1 MIIVE
6 LLYQLIIS
14 PITLMLQ
21 GVYSF
26 SFHFLQSCGASI
38 FPLSLVVN
46 LLLLPFYRRADAI
59 QKEERDRQKAM
70 EPFVSHIKKTF
81 KGDERYMMLQTYYR
95 QNNYKPVYALRSS
108 VALLLEIPFFIAAFY
123 FLSNLQD
130 MKFSGFGVLNNLAS
144 PDALLSVGNIHINV
158 LPVLMTLINVL
169 SSEIYAKGM
178 KFKEKIQLH
187 GMALIFLVLL
197 YNSPSGLV
205 LYWTLNNVFSLVKN
219 IVNNSKDKKRTAS
232 VAFSVLGGLI
242 LISSFF
248 FDGDPL
254 SRLMIIAVGILF
266 QIPLLFMRSGKRTVK
281 SGEVKKSDNVL
292 FITGAVYLSVLLG
305 ILIPSAV
312 IASSPAEFILRTSV
326 HSPVRYIVFS
336 FLTAVGAF
344 VLWGG
349 LFYYL
354 ADQKNRKRSAAFI
367 WILAV
372 AGTVDYFAFGK
383 SDSLLSS
390 DLKFDTGLLFS
401 SAAKYLNLGIVV
413 LLAGIMCFVII
424 KHDKIVRFMAPVLI
438 AGVTLIS
445 GYNIYRISS
454 QMPDIRRLI
463 ENSSSETPE
472 ISFSKDGK
480 NIVVFMLD
488 RSISSYIPYLF
499 QERPVLEEQFSGFTY
514 YPNTLSF
521 GTRTVVAAPALFGGY
536 DYTPDK
542 INQRSDEMLRTKYDE
557 ALLTMPVLFSEA
569 GYDVTVLDPPFA
581 GFSEIPDLSIYDPYP
596 GIKAYNT
603 ETGYFR
609 DSDETD
615 QALMQTWKRNFFCF
629 SLMKISPLILQ
640 PVIYTDGTYFEP
652 IYRDINMNN
661 AKDTPG
667 KFTVSSA
674 YMNYFR
680 DSYLAIRALP
690 SMTEL
695 SGTSEEGSFILIQ
708 NGTAH
713 NTLPLKEPEYE
724 PAFEF
729 DNTEYDETHKDRFTC
744 DGKTIRMDDNYQLAH
759 YQCNMAAFIQIGNWL
774 DYLKEIGV
782 YDNTRIIIVSDH
794 GWPLG
799 QIDDM
804 ILFDGVSDT
813 MYNAEDAMAYNPVLL
828 YKDFGSDEPFTTD
841 YSFMTNAD
849 TPYLAMDGLLDDP
862 VNPFISRPVFQ
873 PDAKYVEK
881 LYVMYTDNWSLEGN
895 TDNVFTDTLW
905 YSLSGQNVF
914 DRNNWHE
921 ETGP

>member
-26 SFHFLQSCGASI
+26 SFYFLQSCGASI

-144 PDALLSVGNIHINV
+144 PDALISVGNIHINV
-158 LPVLMTLINVL
+158 LPILMTLINVL

-178 KFKEKIQLH
+178 KFKEKLQLH

-219 IVNNSKDKKRTAS
+219 IVNNSRDKKRTAS

-242 LISSFF
+242 LIYSFF

-266 QIPLLFMRSGKRTVK
+266 QIPLIFMRSEKRTVK
-281 SGEVKKSDNVL
+281 SGEMKKSDNAL

-312 IASSPAEFILRTSV
+312 ISSSPAEFILRTTV

-336 FLTAVGAF
+336 FLTALGAF

-413 LLAGIMCFVII
+413 LLAGIVCFVVI
-424 KHDKIVRFMAPVLI
+424 KHDKIIRFMAPVLI

-542 INQRSDEMLRTKYDE
+542 INERSDEMLRTKYDE

-652 IYRDINMNN
+652 IYSDINMNN

-680 DSYLAIRALP
+680 DSYLAIKALP
-690 SMTEL
+690 SMTEI

-799 QIDDM
+799 QRDDM

-873 PDAKYVEK
+873 PDAKYVKK
-881 LYVMYTDNWSLEGN
+881 LYIMYTDNWSLEGN

>member
-1 MIIVE
+1 
-6 LLYQLIIS
+6 
-14 PITLMLQ
+14 MLQ

-26 SFHFLQSCGASI
+26 SFYFLQSCGASI

-144 PDALLSVGNIHINV
+144 PDALISVGNIHINV
-158 LPVLMTLINVL
+158 LPILMTLINVL

-178 KFKEKIQLH
+178 KFKEKLQLH

-219 IVNNSKDKKRTAS
+219 IVNNSRDKKRTAS

-242 LISSFF
+242 LIYSFF

-266 QIPLLFMRSGKRTVK
+266 QIPLIFMRSEKRTVK
-281 SGEVKKSDNVL
+281 SGEMKKSDNAL

-312 IASSPAEFILRTSV
+312 ISSSPAEFILRTTV

-336 FLTAVGAF
+336 FLTALGAF

-413 LLAGIMCFVII
+413 LLAGIVCFVVI
-424 KHDKIVRFMAPVLI
+424 KHDKIIRFMAPVLI

-542 INQRSDEMLRTKYDE
+542 INERSDEMLRTKYDE

-652 IYRDINMNN
+652 IYSDINMNN

-680 DSYLAIRALP
+680 DSYLAIKALP
-690 SMTEL
+690 SMTEI

-799 QIDDM
+799 QRDDM

-873 PDAKYVEK
+873 PDAKYVKK
-881 LYVMYTDNWSLEGN
+881 LYIMYTDNWSLEGN

>member
-144 PDALLSVGNIHINV
+144 PDALISVGNIHINV
-158 LPVLMTLINVL
+158 LPILMTLINVL

-178 KFKEKIQLH
+178 KFKEKLQLH

-242 LISSFF
+242 LIYSFF

-266 QIPLLFMRSGKRTVK
+266 QIPLLFMRSEKRTVK
-281 SGEVKKSDNVL
+281 SGEVKRSDNAL

-312 IASSPAEFILRTSV
+312 ISSSPAEFILRTSV

-336 FLTAVGAF
+336 FLTALGAF

-413 LLAGIMCFVII
+413 LLAGIVCFVVI
-424 KHDKIVRFMAPVLI
+424 KHDKIIRFMAPVLI

-542 INQRSDEMLRTKYDE
+542 INERSDEMLRTKYDE

-652 IYRDINMNN
+652 IYSDINMNN

-680 DSYLAIRALP
+680 DSYLAIKALP
-690 SMTEL
+690 SMTEI

-881 LYVMYTDNWSLEGN
+881 LYIMYTDNWSLEGN

-914 DRNNWHE
+914 ERNNWHE

>member
-26 SFHFLQSCGASI
+26 SFYFLQSCGASI

-144 PDALLSVGNIHINV
+144 PDALISVGNIHINV
-158 LPVLMTLINVL
+158 LPILMTLINVL

-178 KFKEKIQLH
+178 KFKEKLQLH

-242 LISSFF
+242 LIYSFF

-266 QIPLLFMRSGKRTVK
+266 QIPLILMRSEKRTVK
-281 SGEVKKSDNVL
+281 SGEVKRSDNAL

-305 ILIPSAV
+305 ILIPSA
-312 IASSPAEFILRTSV
+312 IISSSPAEFILRTTV

-336 FLTAVGAF
+336 FLTALGAF

-372 AGTVDYFAFGK
+372 AGTVDYFVFGK

-413 LLAGIMCFVII
+413 LLAGIVCFVVI
-424 KHDKIVRFMAPVLI
+424 KHDKIIRFMAPVLI

-542 INQRSDEMLRTKYDE
+542 INERSDEMLRTKYDE

-652 IYRDINMNN
+652 IYSDINMNN

-680 DSYLAIRALP
+680 DSYLAIKALP
-690 SMTEL
+690 SMTEI

-881 LYVMYTDNWSLEGN
+881 LYIMYTDNWSLEGN

>member
-1 MIIVE
+1 MIILE

-21 GVYSF
+21 GVYSL
-26 SFHFLQSCGASI
+26 SNYILQSCGASI

-46 LLLLPFYRRADAI
+46 LLLLPFYKRADAI

-70 EPFVSHIKKTF
+70 EPFVDHIKKAF

-95 QNNYKPVYALRSS
+95 QNDYKPVYALRSS
-108 VALLLEIPFFIAAFY
+108 VALLLEVPFFIAAFY

-130 MKFSGFGVLNNLAS
+130 MKFADFGILKNLGS
-144 PDALLSVGNIHINV
+144 PDALISIGSIHINV
-158 LPVLMTLINVL
+158 LPVLMTLINIV

-178 KFKEKIQLH
+178 KLKEKLQLH

-205 LYWTLNNVFSLVKN
+205 LYWTLNNIFSLVKN
-219 IVNNSKDKKRTAS
+219 IVNNSKDRKRTAS

-242 LISSFF
+242 LIYSIFF
-248 FDGDPL
+248 NGNIMSKL
-254 SRLMIIAVGILF
+254 VIIVAGILF
-266 QIPLLFMRSGKRTVK
+266 QIPLLLRSQKPAAK
-281 SGEVKKSDNVL
+281 QIKDKKSYTVL
-292 FITGAVYLSVLLG
+292 FISGAVYLCVLLG
-305 ILIPSAV
+305 VLIPSGV

-326 HSPVRYIVFS
+326 HSPVRYLGFS

-354 ADQKNRKRSAAFI
+354 ADQKNRKRSAAVI

-372 AGTVDYFAFGK
+372 SGTLNYFAFGK
-383 SDSLLSS
+383 SDSMLSS
-390 DLKFDTGLLFS
+390 DLKFDVGLQISPANKL
-401 SAAKYLNLGIVV
+401 LNLGLVV
-413 LLAGIMCFVII
+413 LLAGIVCFAVL
-424 KHDKIVRFMAPVLI
+424 KHERIVRFMAPVLVV
-438 AGVTLIS
+438 GVAVIS

-454 QMPDIRRLI
+454 EMPDIKRLM
-463 ENSSSETPE
+463 ENSASEDPA
-472 ISFSKDGK
+472 IPFSKDGK
-480 NIVVFMLD
+480 NVVVFMLD
-488 RSISSYIPYLF
+488 RSISSYVPYMF
-499 QERPVLEEQFSGFTY
+499 QERPELEEQFAGFTY

-536 DYTPDK
+536 EYTPEV
-542 INQRSDEMLRTKYDE
+542 INKRSDDMLKTKYDE
-557 ALLTMPVLFSEA
+557 ALLMMPILFSEE
-569 GYDVTVLDPPFA
+569 GYEVTVLDPPFA

-603 ETGYFR
+603 ENGYFR

-615 QALMQTWKRNFFCF
+615 HALRETWKRNFFCY
-629 SLMKISPLILQ
+629 SLMKTSPLILQ
-640 PVIYTDGTYFEP
+640 SAIYTEGTYFEP
-652 IYRDINMNN
+652 INNTIDMNN
-661 AKDTPG
+661 SKDTPG

-674 YMNYFR
+674 FMNYFR
-680 DSYLAIRALP
+680 DSYLALKALP

-695 SGTSEEGSFILIQ
+695 SDGAEGAFVVIQ

-713 NTLPLKEPEYE
+713 NTMPLKEPEYE

-729 DNTEYDETHKDRFTC
+729 DNTEYDEANKDRFIY
-744 DGKTIRMDDNYQLAH
+744 DGKAIKMDDNYALAH

-774 DYLKEIGV
+774 DYLREIGV

-799 QIDDM
+799 QFDDM
-804 ILFDGVSDT
+804 ILLDGVSDT
-813 MYNAEDAMAYNPVLL
+813 MYNAEDAMAYNPLLL
-828 YKDFGSDEPFTTD
+828 YKDFGSDAAFTTD

-849 TPYLAMDGLLDDP
+849 TPYLAMDGIIDNP
-862 VNPFISRPVFQ
+862 VNPFTSNPVFM
-873 PDAKYVEK
+873 PDAKNAEK
-881 LYVMYTDNWSLEGN
+881 LYIMYTDNWSLEGN
-895 TDNVFTDTLW
+895 TDKVFTNTIW
-905 YSLSGQNVF
+905 YSLRGQNVF
-914 DRNNWHE
+914 DRNNWSE
-921 ETGP
+921 ETEP

>member
-26 SFHFLQSCGASI
+26 SFYFLQSCGASI

-144 PDALLSVGNIHINV
+144 PDALISVGNIHINV
-158 LPVLMTLINVL
+158 LPILMTLINVL

-178 KFKEKIQLH
+178 KFKEKLQLH

-219 IVNNSKDKKRTAS
+219 IVNNSNDKKRTAS

-242 LISSFF
+242 LIYSFF

-266 QIPLLFMRSGKRTVK
+266 QIPLLFMRSKKRTVK
-281 SGEVKKSDNVL
+281 SGEVKRSDNAL

-312 IASSPAEFILRTSV
+312 ISSSPAEFILRTTV

-336 FLTAVGAF
+336 FLTALGAF

-354 ADQKNRKRSAAFI
+354 ADQKNRKRSAVFI

-413 LLAGIMCFVII
+413 LLAGIVCFVII

-542 INQRSDEMLRTKYDE
+542 INERSDEMLRTKYDE

-652 IYRDINMNN
+652 IYSDINMNN

-680 DSYLAIRALP
+680 DSYLAIKALP
-690 SMTEL
+690 SMTEI

-744 DGKTIRMDDNYQLAH
+744 DGKTVRMDDNYQLAH

-799 QIDDM
+799 QRDDM

-881 LYVMYTDNWSLEGN
+881 LYIMYTDNWSLEGN

>member
-26 SFHFLQSCGASI
+26 SFYFLQSCGASI

-144 PDALLSVGNIHINV
+144 PDALISVGNIHINV
-158 LPVLMTLINVL
+158 LPILMTLINVL

-178 KFKEKIQLH
+178 KFKEKLQLH

-242 LISSFF
+242 LIYSFF

-266 QIPLLFMRSGKRTVK
+266 QIPLLFMRSEKRTVK
-281 SGEVKKSDNVL
+281 SGEVKRSDNAL
-292 FITGAVYLSVLLG
+292 FITGVVYLSVLLG

-367 WILAV
+367 WILAI
-372 AGTVDYFAFGK
+372 AGTVDYFVFGK

-424 KHDKIVRFMAPVLI
+424 KHDKLVRFMAPVLI

-463 ENSSSETPE
+463 ENSSSEKPE

-542 INQRSDEMLRTKYDE
+542 INERSDEMLRTKYDE
-557 ALLTMPVLFSEA
+557 ALLTMPIIFSEA

-652 IYRDINMNN
+652 IYSDINMNN

-680 DSYLAIRALP
+680 DSYLAIKALP
-690 SMTEL
+690 SMTEI

-881 LYVMYTDNWSLEGN
+881 LYIMYTDNWSLEGN

>member
-1 MIIVE
+1 
-6 LLYQLIIS
+6 
-14 PITLMLQ
+14 MLQ

-26 SFHFLQSCGASI
+26 SFYFLQSCGASI

-144 PDALLSVGNIHINV
+144 PDALISVGNIHINV
-158 LPVLMTLINVL
+158 LPILMTLINVL

-178 KFKEKIQLH
+178 KFKEKLQLH

-242 LISSFF
+242 LIYSFF

-266 QIPLLFMRSGKRTVK
+266 QIPLIFMRSEKRTVK
-281 SGEVKKSDNVL
+281 SGEVKRSDNAL

-312 IASSPAEFILRTSV
+312 ISSSPAEFILRTTV

-336 FLTAVGAF
+336 FLTALGAF

-413 LLAGIMCFVII
+413 LLAGIVCFVVI
-424 KHDKIVRFMAPVLI
+424 KHDKIIRFMAPVLI

-445 GYNIYRISS
+445 GYNIYSISS

-542 INQRSDEMLRTKYDE
+542 INERSDEMLRTKYDE

-629 SLMKISPLILQ
+629 SLMKISPQILQ

-652 IYRDINMNN
+652 IYSDINMNN

-680 DSYLAIRALP
+680 DSYLAIKALP
-690 SMTEL
+690 SMTEI

-873 PDAKYVEK
+873 PDAKCVEK
-881 LYVMYTDNWSLEGN
+881 LYIMYTDNWSLEGN

>member
-26 SFHFLQSCGASI
+26 SFYFLQSCGASI

-144 PDALLSVGNIHINV
+144 PDALISVGNIHINV
-158 LPVLMTLINVL
+158 LPILMTLINVL

-178 KFKEKIQLH
+178 KFKEKLQLH

-219 IVNNSKDKKRTAS
+219 FVNNSKDEKRTAS

-242 LISSFF
+242 LIYSFF

-266 QIPLLFMRSGKRTVK
+266 QIPLLFMRSEKRTVK
-281 SGEVKKSDNVL
+281 SGEVKRSDNAL

-312 IASSPAEFILRTSV
+312 ISSSPAEFILRTTV

-336 FLTAVGAF
+336 FLTALGAF

-401 SAAKYLNLGIVV
+401 SAVKYLNLGIVV
-413 LLAGIMCFVII
+413 LLAGIVCFVII

-542 INQRSDEMLRTKYDE
+542 INERSDEMLRTKYDE

-652 IYRDINMNN
+652 IYSDINMNN

-680 DSYLAIRALP
+680 DSYLAIKALP
-690 SMTEL
+690 SMTEI

-799 QIDDM
+799 QRDDM

-881 LYVMYTDNWSLEGN
+881 LYIMYTDNWSLEGN

>member
-70 EPFVSHIKKTF
+70 EPFVSHIKKNF

-144 PDALLSVGNIHINV
+144 PDALISVGNIHINV

-178 KFKEKIQLH
+178 KFKEKLQLH

-242 LISSFF
+242 LIYSFF

-266 QIPLLFMRSGKRTVK
+266 QIPLLFMRSEKRTVK
-281 SGEVKKSDNVL
+281 SGEVKKSDNTL

-336 FLTAVGAF
+336 FLTALGAF

-372 AGTVDYFAFGK
+372 AGTVDYFVFGK

-401 SAAKYLNLGIVV
+401 SVAKYLNLGIVV

-424 KHDKIVRFMAPVLI
+424 KHDKLVRFMAPVLI

-445 GYNIYRISS
+445 GYNIFKISS

-480 NIVVFMLD
+480 NVVVFMLD

-542 INQRSDEMLRTKYDE
+542 INGRSDEMLRTKYDE

-640 PVIYTDGTYFEP
+640 PVIYTDGTYS
-652 IYRDINMNN
+652 DINMNN

-680 DSYLAIRALP
+680 DSYLAIKALP
-690 SMTEL
+690 SMTEI

-799 QIDDM
+799 QRDDM

-881 LYVMYTDNWSLEGN
+881 LYIMYTDNWSLEGN

>member
-1 MIIVE
+1 MTILE
-6 LLYQLIIS
+6 FFYQLIIS

-21 GVYSF
+21 GVYSL
-26 SFHFLQSCGASI
+26 SYHFLHSCGASI

-46 LLLLPFYRRADAI
+46 LLLLPFYKRADAI

-70 EPFVSHIKKTF
+70 EPFVNHIKKTF
-81 KGDERYMMLQTYYR
+81 KGDERYMMLQTFYR

-108 VALLLEIPFFIAAFY
+108 VALLLEVPFFIAAFY

-130 MKFSGFGVLNNLAS
+130 MKFAEFGILKNLGS
-144 PDALLSVGNIHINV
+144 PDALISLGSIHINV
-158 LPVLMTLINVL
+158 LPVLMTLINVI

-205 LYWTLNNVFSLVKN
+205 MYWTLNNIFSLVKN
-219 IVNNSKDKKRTAS
+219 IVSNCKDKKRAAS
-232 VAFSVLGGLI
+232 IAFSVLGGLI
-242 LISSFF
+242 LLYSFF
-248 FDGDPL
+248 YDGD
-254 SRLMIIAVGILF
+254 IIARLIVILAGLLF
-266 QIPLLFMRSGKRTVK
+266 QLPLVMRSRKAASA
-281 SGEVKKSDNVL
+281 SGEVRKTDNVL
-292 FITGAVYLSVLLG
+292 FITGAVYLSVLIG

-312 IASSPAEFILRTSV
+312 IASSPAEFILKTSI
-326 HSPVRYIVFS
+326 HSPVRYIIFA
-336 FLTAVGAF
+336 FLTAAGAF

-354 ADQKNRKRSAAFI
+354 ADQKNRKRSVIAI
-367 WILAV
+367 WIMAV
-372 AGTVDYFAFGK
+372 SGTLNYFAFGK
-383 SDSLLSS
+383 SDSILSS
-390 DLKFDTGLLFS
+390 DLKFDVGLSFPVVN
-401 SAAKYLNLGIVV
+401 KILNLGLVIV
-413 LLAGIMCFVII
+413 LAGIVFYVVK
-424 KHDKIVRFMAPVLI
+424 KHERIVRFMAPVLI
-438 AGVTLIS
+438 LGVAVIS
-445 GYNIYRISS
+445 GSNIYRISS
-454 QMPDIRRLI
+454 AMPDIRKSI
-463 ENSSSETPE
+463 ENSSSETPT
-472 ISFSKDGK
+472 ISFSKEGK
-480 NIVVFMLD
+480 NVVVFMLD
-488 RSISSYIPYLF
+488 RSISSYVPYLF
-499 QERPVLEEQFSGFTY
+499 QERPELEEQFSGFTY

-542 INQRSDEMLRTKYDE
+542 INDRPDDMLSTKYDE
-557 ALLTMPVLFSEA
+557 ALLTMPVLFYEA

-581 GFSEIPDLSIYDPYP
+581 GYSEIPDLSIYDPYP

-615 QALMQTWKRNFFCF
+615 MALRETWKRVFFCYG
-629 SLMKISPLILQ
+629 LMKTSPLVLQ

-652 IYRDINMNN
+652 VNNTIDMNN
-661 AKDTPG
+661 PKDTPG

-680 DSYLAIRALP
+680 DSYLALKALP
-690 SMTEL
+690 SMTDV
-695 SGTSEEGSFILIQ
+695 SGTSEEGSFIVIQ

-713 NTLPLKEPEYE
+713 NTMPLKEPEYE

-729 DNTEYDETHKDRFTC
+729 DNTEYDEEHKDRFTC
-744 DGKTIRMDDNYQLAH
+744 NGVTIRMDNNYQLAH

-799 QIDDM
+799 QFDDM
-804 ILFDGVSDT
+804 LFLDGTSDT
-813 MYNAEDAMAYNPVLL
+813 KYNAEDAMAYNPVLL
-828 YKDFGSDEPFTTD
+828 FKDFGSDAPFTTD

-849 TPYLAMDGLLDDP
+849 TPYMAMNGIFDDP
-862 VNPFISRPVFQ
+862 VNPFINRPVFQ

-881 LYVMYTDNWSLEGN
+881 LYVMYTDNWSLDGS
-895 TDNVFTDTLW
+895 TDKVFTDTLW
-905 YSLSGQNVF
+905 YSNSNQNVF
-914 DRNNWHE
+914 DKNNWNE
-921 ETGP
+921 ETEP

>member
-1 MIIVE
+1 
-6 LLYQLIIS
+6 
-14 PITLMLQ
+14 MLQ

-144 PDALLSVGNIHINV
+144 PDALISVGNIHINV
-158 LPVLMTLINVL
+158 LPILMTLINVL

-178 KFKEKIQLH
+178 KFKEKLQLH

-219 IVNNSKDKKRTAS
+219 IVNNSRDKKRTAS

-242 LISSFF
+242 LIYSFF

-266 QIPLLFMRSGKRTVK
+266 QIPLIFMRSEKRTVK
-281 SGEVKKSDNVL
+281 SGEMKKSDNAL

-312 IASSPAEFILRTSV
+312 ISSSPAEFILRTTV

-336 FLTAVGAF
+336 FLTALGAF

-413 LLAGIMCFVII
+413 LLAGIVCFVVI
-424 KHDKIVRFMAPVLI
+424 KHDKIIRFMAPVLI

-542 INQRSDEMLRTKYDE
+542 INERSDEMLRTKYDE

-652 IYRDINMNN
+652 IYSDINMNN

-680 DSYLAIRALP
+680 DSYLAIKALP
-690 SMTEL
+690 SMTEI

-881 LYVMYTDNWSLEGN
+881 LYIMYTDNWSLEGN

>member
-242 LISSFF
+242 LIYSFF

>member
-1 MIIVE
+1 
-6 LLYQLIIS
+6 
-14 PITLMLQ
+14 
-21 GVYSF
+21 
-26 SFHFLQSCGASI
+26 
-38 FPLSLVVN
+38 
-46 LLLLPFYRRADAI
+46 
-59 QKEERDRQKAM
+59 
-70 EPFVSHIKKTF
+70 
-81 KGDERYMMLQTYYR
+81 
-95 QNNYKPVYALRSS
+95 
-108 VALLLEIPFFIAAFY
+108 
-123 FLSNLQD
+123 
-130 MKFSGFGVLNNLAS
+130 
-144 PDALLSVGNIHINV
+144 
-158 LPVLMTLINVL
+158 MTLINVL

-178 KFKEKIQLH
+178 KFKEKLQLH

-232 VAFSVLGGLI
+232 IAFSVLGGLI
-242 LISSFF
+242 LIYSFF

-266 QIPLLFMRSGKRTVK
+266 QIPLLFMRSEKRTVK
-281 SGEVKKSDNVL
+281 SGEVKKSDNTL

-312 IASSPAEFILRTSV
+312 ISSSPAEFILRTTV

-336 FLTAVGAF
+336 FLTALGAF

-413 LLAGIMCFVII
+413 LLAGIVCFVII

-542 INQRSDEMLRTKYDE
+542 INERSDEMLRTKYDE

-640 PVIYTDGTYFEP
+640 PVIYTDGSYFEP
-652 IYRDINMNN
+652 LYSEINMNN
-661 AKDTPG
+661 PKDTPG

-680 DSYLAIRALP
+680 DSYLALKALP
-690 SMTEL
+690 SMTNV
-695 SGTSEEGSFILIQ
+695 SGMSEEGSFILIQ
-708 NGTAH
+708 NGTTH

-724 PAFEF
+724 PAFEL
-729 DNTEYDETHKDRFTC
+729 DNTEYDETHKDRFTY
-744 DGKTIRMDDNYQLAH
+744 DGKTLRMENNYQLVH

-804 ILFDGVSDT
+804 IILDGASDT

-881 LYVMYTDNWSLEGN
+881 LYIMYTDNWSLEGN

-905 YSLSGQNVF
+905 YSFSGQNIF